1 MGLERQHIAQQ
12 MLLGRVR
19 CLHVAAALVKATRK
33 IWGAQAH
40 YLQNVAVDADREP
53 LAAKYLQALTH
64 LEESPPSEFNF
75 DYKNYGLARLQAV
88 SAAKDV
94 PSVLPFMAFCIAKE
108 DITMVDC
115 LSVVQENLN
124 QRR

>member
-1 MGLERQHIAQQ
+1 

-53 LAAKYLQALTH
+53 LAAKYLQVLTH

-88 SAAKDV
+88 SAAQDV
-94 PSVLPFMAFCIAKE
+94 PSVFSFMAFCIAKE
-108 DITMVDC
+108 DTTLVDC
-115 LSVVQENLN
+115 LSVVQVSVN
-124 QRR
+124 QWQ